1 MAGKRRAHGE
11 GTIRQRPDGRWEAR
25 IAVGYNPNG
34 TRRRKSVYGKTQAE
48 VRRELNKLASKRD
61 AGEVIA
67 TTRAAKLVDFL
78 SAWLEAGAP
87 TARGRKGSLNER
99 SLESYV
105 LHIRV
110 HIVPGLGEI
119 RLEALTSPMIQKW
132 VNALPVGSAE
142 NICRTLSMA
151 LNYAVK
157 QKIIVINPASG
168 LSIPNSGD
176 DKELHKP
183 LDSEEAKRFLKAAEG
198 HRLWA
203 LWVLLLG
210 LGMREGEALG
220 VRRRDVD
227 FKQNTVRIWQGK
239 TQRSRRT
246 LSMPLFVMSALREH
260 IAIGPFG
267 VAMIDGPKL
276 KAARL
281 ACGLTQFELGVVAG
295 LGVQNPRGDLEPQHR
310 TRDERGHYEATE
322 HGKQRQSSAYVS
334 LLERGRGRCSRA
346 VLYRLATALGVTP
359 TDLLLKE
366 AVISPDALIF
376 QADPTHARKKD
387 HPGDAG
393 RGLLPRNVNREF
405 HKLLKETGL
414 EARRMHDLRHSFAT
428 LMREQGEDLGV
439 ISEMLGHASYQIT
452 HDFYAHVRRGVQQR
466 AAARMDALFS

>member
-11 GTIRQRPDGRWEAR
+11 GNIRQRPDGRWEAR
-25 IAVGYNPNG
+25 ITVGHNPNG

-61 AGEVIA
+61 AGEVIT

-78 SAWLEAGAP
+78 SAWIEAGAP
-87 TARGRKGSLNER
+87 TARGRKGSLNEG
-99 SLESYV
+99 SLKSYV
-105 LHIRV
+105 MHIRV
-110 HIVPGLGEI
+110 HIVPGLGET
-119 RLEALTSPMIQKW
+119 RLEALTSPMIQRW

-157 QKIIVINPASG
+157 QKIIATNPASG

-227 FKQNTVRIWQGK
+227 FKQNTVRVWQGK
-239 TQRSRRT
+239 TQRSRRS

-267 VAMIDGPKL
+267 VAMIDGDKL

-281 ACGLTQFELGVVAG
+281 NSGLTQYELAVVAG
-295 LGVQNPRGDLEPQHR
+295 LGVQNPRGDLEPQPR
-310 TRDERGHYEATE
+310 DRDERGRYEATE
-322 HGKQRQSSAYVS
+322 QGKQRQSSAYVS
-334 LLERGRGRCSRA
+334 MLERGRGRCSRA
-346 VLYRLATALGVTP
+346 VLYRLAKALGVTP
-359 TDLLLKE
+359 TDLLLGE
-366 AVISPDALIF
+366 AVISPNELIF

-414 EARRMHDLRHSFAT
+414 DDRRMHDLRHSFAT

>member
-1 MAGKRRAHGE
+1 MVGVSSCCPGPNGLLRGLDPRFDPLEIRRRWPGVADSGRMGGKRRARGE
-11 GTIRQRPDGRWEAR
+11 GNIRQRPDGRWEAR
-25 IAVGYNPNG
+25 ITVGHNPNG
-34 TRRRKSVYGKTQAE
+34 TRRRTSIYGKTQAE

-61 AGEVIA
+61 AGEVIT

-99 SLESYV
+99 SLKSYV
-105 LHIRV
+105 MHIRV
-110 HIVPGLGEI
+110 HIVPGLGET

-157 QKIIVINPASG
+157 QKIILSNPAGG

-176 DKELHKP
+176 DKERHKP

-210 LGMREGEALG
+210 LGIREGEALG

-227 FKQNTVRIWQGK
+227 FKQNTVRVWQGK

-267 VAMIDGPKL
+267 VATIDGPKL

-295 LGVQNPRGDLEPQHR
+295 LGVQNPRGDLEPQYR
-310 TRDERGHYEATE
+310 TRNERGHYEATE
-322 HGKQRQSSAYVS
+322 KGKQRQSSAYVS
-334 LLERGRGRCSRA
+334 LLERRHGRCSRA

-359 TDLLLKE
+359 TDLLLEE
-366 AVISPDALIF
+366 AVISRAELIF

-387 HPGDAG
+387 HAGDAG

-405 HKLLKETGL
+405 HKLLKET
-414 EARRMHDLRHSFAT
+414 
-428 LMREQGEDLGV
+428 
-439 ISEMLGHASYQIT
+439 
-452 HDFYAHVRRGVQQR
+452 
-466 AAARMDALFS
+466 

>member
-1 MAGKRRAHGE
+1 MAYSGRMAGKRRAHGE
-11 GTIRQRPDGRWEAR
+11 GNIRQRPDGRWEAR
-25 IAVGYNPNG
+25 ITIGYNPNG

-48 VRRELNKLASKRD
+48 VRRELNKLANQRD
-61 AGEVIA
+61 AGEVIT
-67 TTRAAKLVDFL
+67 TTRVAKLVDFL
-78 SAWLEAGAP
+78 TAWLEAGAP

-99 SLESYV
+99 SLKSYTM
-105 LHIRV
+105 HIRV
-110 HIVPGLGEI
+110 HIVPSLGET
-119 RLEALTSPMIQKW
+119 RLDALTSPMIQKW
-132 VNALPVGSAE
+132 VNGLPVGSAE

-157 QKIIVINPASG
+157 QKIITSNPASG

-183 LDSEEAKRFLKAAEG
+183 LDSDEATRFLKAAEG
-198 HRLWA
+198 
-203 LWVLLLG
+203 LLLG
-210 LGMREGEALG
+210 MGMRQGEALG

-227 FKQNTVRIWQGK
+227 FKRNTVRVWQGK

-246 LSMPLFVMSALREH
+246 LSMPLFVMNALREH

-267 VAMIDGPKL
+267 VATIDGAKL
-276 KAARL
+276 RAARL
-281 ACGLTQFELGVVAG
+281 ARGLTQFELGVAAG
-295 LGVQNPRGDLEPQHR
+295 LTVQNPRGDAEVLPR
-310 TRDERGHYEATE
+310 TRDGLGHYVATE
-322 HGKQRQSSAYVS
+322 QGKQRQSSAYVS
-334 LLERGRGRCSRA
+334 LLERGHGRCSRA

-359 TDLLLKE
+359 TDLLQEE
-366 AVISPDALIF
+366 AVISPGDLIF

-387 HPGDAG
+387 QPGEAG
-393 RGLLPRNVNREF
+393 KGLSPRNVNREF
-405 HKLLKETGL
+405 HRLLKQAGL
-414 EARRMHDLRHSFAT
+414 EDRRMHDLRHSFAT